1 MISEMETELLEFLKL
16 QTEIY
21 CMEAQKQHIPMTQL
35 VLSDKNKIIHKIVVE
50 EVSAP
55 ALKRSKHVNSK
66 VSMSK

>member
-35 VLSDKNKIIHKIVVE
+35 VLSDKNKIIHKTFVKFSSE
-50 EVSAP
+50 
-55 ALKRSKHVNSK
+55 
-66 VSMSK
+66 